1 MEPQAAMK
9 TIDKDKNLD
18 KKAGEP
24 KQPLYRQLVQ
34 AIKNDILAGVYPV
47 GTQLPTEE
55 ELTTRFSVSRHT
67 VRQALRQLRDDGLVA
82 SRQGA
87 GTTVLPLG
95 GGGDSYVHEVG
106 SIADI
111 IAFATEIRYQVDS
124 MEMVVSDDQLA
135 QRIGCAVGERWL
147 RIQGYRFS
155 GEQKLPVCWTEAFVG
170 ADYAGVS
177 RLIKRHPGP
186 IFELIEDLYGERIAE
201 VEQTIQG
208 GLVPP
213 DIAPKFEIEPKAT
226 VFEVQRV
233 YRLADGK
240 IVEAAFSLYP
250 VDRFRSSMTLR
261 RVKS

>member
-1 MEPQAAMK
+1 MRELQAAMK
-9 TIDKDKNLD
+9 TIDKNKNL
-18 KKAGEP
+18 GEP

-34 AIKNDILAGVYPV
+34 VIKNDILAGIYPV
-47 GTQLPTEE
+47 GTQLPSED

-95 GGGDSYVHEVG
+95 GGGSYVHEVG

-124 MEMVVSDDQLA
+124 MELVVSDEQLA
-135 QRIGCAVGERWL
+135 QRIGCAAGERWL

-155 GEQKLPVCWTEAFVG
+155 GEQKLPVCWTEAYVG

-177 RLIKRHPGP
+177 RLIKRHAGP

-201 VEQTIQG
+201 VEQTIKG

-213 DIAPKFEIEPKAT
+213 NISPKFEIEPNAT
-226 VFEVQRV
+226 VFEVQRI
-233 YRLADGK
+233 YRLANGK

-250 VDRFRSSMTLR
+250 IDRFRSTMTLR